1 MTGTED
7 GHVVF
12 YSISSEKAAMISC
25 GDASEIVLG
34 LDALPHGDVAVGMMG
49 SENQVLIFS
58 PFSVCLYI
66 PSFCHTTFVCFT
78 WPSHP
83 AFMNQQTHKTHGFSC
98 FRSSSICAI
107 SSADPKSSSRMIR
120 AVISAARFF
129 RSLSGSSRA
138 FSFVYA
144 SPPATSPTVR
154 QSDSSFEKRSM
165 SSSSFVFAT
174 TQPERPLLRIAGSAP
189 ARWLSASCRRFSS
202 AVFSLLS
209 LPTPATLF
217 YSSPSLPIATQNALW
232 FFQSFT
238 WQSFEQ

>member
-12 YSISSEKAAMISC
+12 YSITGEKTAVISC

-58 PFSVCLYI
+58 PLSVCFY
-66 PSFCHTTFVCFT
+66 PVVFAPFFHD
-78 WPSHP
+78 
-83 AFMNQQTHKTHGFSC
+83 QQTHKTHRFSC
-98 FRSSSICAI
+98 FRSSSICSI

-129 RSLSGSSRA
+129 RSLSGSNRA

-144 SPPATSPTVR
+144 SSPATSPTAR

-165 SSSSFVFAT
+165 STSSFVFAT
-174 TQPERPLLRIAGSAP
+174 AQPACPHVRIAGSAST
-189 ARWLSASCRRFSS
+189 RWLSASCRRFSS
-202 AVFSLLS
+202 AVFSLLA

-217 YSSPSLPIATQNALW
+217 YSSSSLPIATQNVLW